1 MSKTKVLALAKKQN
15 AKVEIL
21 DAYGNGEI
29 EVCVMLPDG
38 MIWDNGHGGGVIVS
52 TRERGQSLA
61 EFWDEIYTDM
71 TYPVIKEDN

>member
-21 DAYGNGEI
+21 DPYGDGEI

-38 MIWDNGHGGGVIVS
+38 KIWDNGHGGGVIVS
-52 TRERGQSLA
+52 TIEYGQSQA
-61 EFWDEIYTDM
+61 DFWDDIYADM
-71 TYPVIKEDN
+71 DSKVIADN